1 MAAIVLRKKRG
12 NKRRAECKNNAGS
25 GSVPIPVEKVKGVS
39 S

>member
-1 MAAIVLRKKRG
+1 MSEPIYCLYDEWYKKDG
-12 NKRRAECKNNAGS
+12 ITTV